1 MKINKTLKE
10 KITNVINVHKAQNN
24 VDFYSKKDLENTTQN
39 NYNIVIE
46 LSFSSLEQSNTNRNF
61 LKSNL
66 CYEFKNQYFAF
77 VNVNTTEIYEIFK
90 IKLENIYKMNIVNLC
105 SNYYSNLFF
114 NSNKIPLY
122 DRIRDYFD
130 GTLIENK
137 PQAKS
142 KSDLMSIEDKK
153 KDLFLKYD
161 KNLISDVV
169 ELIKNNSDLKKEIFH
184 KFIKSKEP
192 LLWKNKSINVSI
204 IDGRKGFIT
213 VKMIPPTKQRE
224 E

>member
-1 MKINKTLKE
+1 
-10 KITNVINVHKAQNN
+10 
-24 VDFYSKKDLENTTQN
+24 
-39 NYNIVIE
+39 
-46 LSFSSLEQSNTNRNF
+46 
-61 LKSNL
+61 
-66 CYEFKNQYFAF
+66 
-77 VNVNTTEIYEIFK
+77 
-90 IKLENIYKMNIVNLC
+90 
-105 SNYYSNLFF
+105 
-114 NSNKIPLY
+114 
-122 DRIRDYFD
+122 
-130 GTLIENK
+130 
-137 PQAKS
+137 
-142 KSDLMSIEDKK
+142 MSIEDKK
-153 KDLFLKYD
+153 KELFLKYD

>member
-1 MKINKTLKE
+1 LKINKTLKE

-153 KDLFLKYD
+153 KELFLKYD